1 MAGARA
7 SPQERNFRPII
18 IEGGLE
24 DDAEERRINGL
35 LRELF
40 VIHIAS
46 HLAFRI
52 DKKGKII
59 EVIKAMGMFKPKR
72 LIGLSIYAFIADS
85 VGAVSAMKNL
95 QHTIKTGRQGR
106 MRLNC
111 RRLLSDRNV
120 ISMDFVITRDTI
132 KSAIIYSDTPIY
144 DN

>member
-1 MAGARA
+1 MSRDLMA
-7 SPQERNFRPII
+7 
-18 IEGGLE
+18 
-24 DDAEERRINGL
+24 
-35 LRELF
+35 
-40 VIHIAS
+40 IHVSS
-46 HLAFRI
+46 HLVFRI

-59 EVIKAMGMFKPKR
+59 EVIKAMGMLQSKR